1 MGDYSKYEENHLD
14 VEMKGRVAVVTMNR
28 PEKRNAIDSA
38 LHEGL
43 ELILEDLSTDPDI
56 GAIVL
61 TGAGKAFCAG
71 GDISTMGDTIQDR
84 SPLHYTRGPKYLIQ
98 AFANCEAPIIAAVN
112 GPAAGLGATIA
123 LMCDVIYMS
132 DQARIGDTHVQ
143 VGLVAGD
150 GGAVIWPLLVGPHRA
165 KEFLMAGAYVDG
177 AKGGEDRP
185 GEPRG
190 AARPT
195 TGRGLGLRHGAG
207 ERARGGG
214 PLDQDGG
221 QPDDLAEHQPG
232 ARDEPRHGRAVL
244 PDEGPR
250 RGGDGVYGEASAQV
264 HRRVAGRRGRIRRAS

>member
-1 MGDYSKYEENHLD
+1 MGDYSKYGKEHHLD
-14 VEMKGRVAVVTMNR
+14 VEMKDRVAVVTLNR

-43 ELILEDLSTDPDI
+43 ELILDDLSTDPDV

-61 TGAGKAFCAG
+61 TGAGKAFCSG
-71 GDISTMGDTIQDR
+71 GDISTMGGNVQER
-84 SPLHYTRGPKYLIQ
+84 SPLNHTRGPKYLVQ

-177 AKGGEDRP
+177 PTAEKIGLVNHVVPHDKLMDEALAYATELANGATAAVRWTKMAINRIVWQNLNLVLEMSLAVEGLSFHTKDHVEAATAFMEKRPPKFTGE
-185 GEPRG
+185 
-190 AARPT
+190 
-195 TGRGLGLRHGAG
+195 
-207 ERARGGG
+207 
-214 PLDQDGG
+214 
-221 QPDDLAEHQPG
+221 
-232 ARDEPRHGRAVL
+232 
-244 PDEGPR
+244 
-250 RGGDGVYGEASAQV
+250 
-264 HRRVAGRRGRIRRAS
+264 

>member
-1 MGDYSKYEENHLD
+1 MGDYSKYTENHLD
-14 VEMKGRVAVVTMNR
+14 VEMKDRVAVVTMNR

-43 ELILEDLSTDPDI
+43 ELILEDLSTDPDV

-177 AKGGEDRP
+177 AKAEKIGLVNHVVPHDELLDEALAFATELANGPAAAVRWTKMAVNRMIWQNINLVLEMSLATEGLSFQTKDHVEAATAFMEKRPPKFTGE
-185 GEPRG
+185 
-190 AARPT
+190 
-195 TGRGLGLRHGAG
+195 
-207 ERARGGG
+207 
-214 PLDQDGG
+214 
-221 QPDDLAEHQPG
+221 
-232 ARDEPRHGRAVL
+232 
-244 PDEGPR
+244 
-250 RGGDGVYGEASAQV
+250 
-264 HRRVAGRRGRIRRAS
+264 